1 MGIQVSAALNAL
13 ATSFVKDFYT
23 PYIKTNASEAHYL
36 FATRIFTVIFA
47 FLLFIVAAVAAF
59 QVLRNPGKTIIPMAL
74 GIIGY
79 TYGPLLGIFLIGMLT
94 RHRGNTAGNIIAMI
108 CGIMTVFVLSGTAND
123 VLFFFRLPVLNTPR
137 IAFTWYIMFG
147 SIVAFLIG
155 IPFPSKLYHGK

>member
-1 MGIQVSAALNAL
+1 MPVGVRGLIIAGVFASAMSSFSAALNAL

-74 GIIGY
+74 GTI
-79 TYGPLLGIFLIGMLT
+79 
-94 RHRGNTAGNIIAMI
+94 
-108 CGIMTVFVLSGTAND
+108 
-123 VLFFFRLPVLNTPR
+123 
-137 IAFTWYIMFG
+137 
-147 SIVAFLIG
+147 
-155 IPFPSKLYHGK
+155 